1 MMFMMELFIRGQK
14 RPRDQYGLVATSD
27 PDDVTCEHLKIRRQ
41 RNTTTRQMNIIWLP
55 TVQMTIYI
63 RGRASRQHNTPSG
76 APPPAQKRKTRSW
89 SDASE
94 NLDLSGNTS

>member
-41 RNTTTRQMNIIWLP
+41 E
-55 TVQMTIYI
+55 
-63 RGRASRQHNTPSG
+63 TP
-76 APPPAQKRKTRSW
+76 PHDR
-89 SDASE
+89 
-94 NLDLSGNTS
+94 LILSGYQQFR